1 MILKDSWPLDGHDEV
16 EVFRFTQGEMGIP
29 EVYAQYTVEHGKKG
43 AWVEEEIRKIFLLEE
58 IEFIYQGSKDTQSK
72 RPNSQVEKETQSKI
86 ENQEEDVKMENRV
99 HKRLILKTECCKFQ
113 TAAGPYQ
120 FLEGML
126 HGMMGHYNMYK
137 DGWLHRDVSDGN
149 VLLLPEPE
157 IRKPLTRFEC
167 TKNLTKCVGVIS
179 DGDQAIRW
187 RELDRELGKHR
198 SGTLPYISRRV
209 LNAWNK
215 NQSVLH
221 TFADDL
227 EAFFWVI
234 LCVLLNIGDGRQS
247 LTVDEGRWLHKL
259 LAADDPDSSETNKRS
274 TLQML
279 EESLPYNDFSPIVM
293 VFVPFFTE
301 IIPLMKE
308 STATVQRLNSDN
320 LVESLTTLGDKYY
333 ELWFKAFLRALPSLP
348 KTWDEVLKTTI

>member
-1 MILKDSWPLDGHDEV
+1 MED
-16 EVFRFTQGEMGIP
+16 Q
-29 EVYAQYTVEHGKKG
+29 
-43 AWVEEEIRKIFLLEE
+43 EEEGK
-58 IEFIYQGSKDTQSK
+58 
-72 RPNSQVEKETQSKI
+72 
-86 ENQEEDVKMENRV
+86 KMENRV

-120 FLEGML
+120 FLEGMF

-187 RELDRELGKHR
+187 RELDRKLEKRR
-198 SGTLPYISRRV
+198 SGTLPFISRRM
-209 LNAWNK
+209 LSAWDDDEPI
-215 NQSVLH
+215 LH

-227 EAFFWVI
+227 ESFFWVI
-234 LCVLLNIGDGRQS
+234 LCVLLSIGAERNS
-247 LTVDEGRWLHKL
+247 LTGKERKWLL
-259 LAADDPDSSETNKRS
+259 EILAADDPRMSGLVKGS

-279 EESLPYNDFSPIVM
+279 EASVLRTKHKLSPVL
-293 VFVPFFTE
+293 VFVPFFTD
-301 IIPLMKE
+301 IIRLMNE
-308 STATVQRLNSDN
+308 ATEAADELNSDN
-320 LVESLTTLGDKYY
+320 LVESLTTLGDKFY
-333 ELWFKAFLRALPSLP
+333 EMWFTAFLRALPSLP
-348 KTWDEVLKTTI
+348 KTWDEVLKPPI